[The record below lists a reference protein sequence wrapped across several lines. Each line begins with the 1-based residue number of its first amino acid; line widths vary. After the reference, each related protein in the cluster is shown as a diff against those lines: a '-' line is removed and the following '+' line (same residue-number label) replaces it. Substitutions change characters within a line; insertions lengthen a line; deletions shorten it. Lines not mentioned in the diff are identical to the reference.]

1 MATGPDPGCSSTTPQ
16 STNVDELDHQLPP
29 SLEVL
34 RLRLL
39 RAAGG
44 AAAATG
50 SLQRAPEVLR
60 LPTPPK
66 HGKNTLCLHMNILR
80 LMNLNLSFVHSLF
93 SIHLFSHAPSRLHHG
108 NCQRTIIKVAE
119 YFKDLVRIIKEDAFS
134 SKQLE
139 IINLHSVASHACN
152 NFFYSM
158 PNVTHASSMIATD
171 TAEYGSRRAH
181 DQFAIKFHLDGFFF
195 VRHFTSV
202 IGSCW
207 R

>member
-66 HGKNTLCLHMNILR
+66 HGKNTLCPKAHEKDAAEARQIHSAPKSAHKKAHSGR
-80 LMNLNLSFVHSLF
+80 QSTAKSTLNPNAHLKKTLCRQSTAKTTATALAALAAFCLVLYGFGLVSAVFLVLCCFLYFVMVSLE
-93 SIHLFSHAPSRLHHG
+93 SRSSCSHPR
-108 NCQRTIIKVAE
+108 
-119 YFKDLVRIIKEDAFS
+119 
-134 SKQLE
+134 
-139 IINLHSVASHACN
+139 
-152 NFFYSM
+152 
-158 PNVTHASSMIATD
+158 
-171 TAEYGSRRAH
+171 
-181 DQFAIKFHLDGFFF
+181 
-195 VRHFTSV
+195 
-202 IGSCW
+202 
-207 R
+207 

>member
-1 MATGPDPGCSSTTPQ
+1 LVFLKTLCWNFNRIHIVMATGPDPGCSSTTPQ

-66 HGKNTLCLHMNILR
+66 HGKNTLCPKAHEKDAAEARQKHSAPRSAHKKAHSGRQRTAKSTLSPSAHLKKTLCRQSTAKTRATAPKFSLR
-80 LMNLNLSFVHSLF
+80 LLRVFTRSC
-93 SIHLFSHAPSRLHHG
+93 
-108 NCQRTIIKVAE
+108 CQ
-119 YFKDLVRIIKEDAFS
+119 Y
-134 SKQLE
+134 
-139 IINLHSVASHACN
+139 
-152 NFFYSM
+152 
-158 PNVTHASSMIATD
+158 D
-171 TAEYGSRRAH
+171 T
-181 DQFAIKFHLDGFFF
+181 
-195 VRHFTSV
+195 
-202 IGSCW
+202 
-207 R
+207 